1 MSERARAR
9 SLIAYATG
17 QAGEL
22 VGQGSLVDFGAGNGM
37 LTRALR
43 ASGGSGVHIISIDAA
58 SDVLSLNGIAD
69 ETWCVSEQE
78 LLDRLYATTH
88 RFGAVFFSHT
98 LEHFVDPLA
107 VLRAVARCLIAGG
120 RILVDCPSGL
130 HPIYTHASDL
140 NIPDFMFITPTGVKA
155 LALSAGC
162 TVMDLR
168 GISPGPSVLYRPPEK
183 AMMQYLASGMFLVRS
198 VLTGDGYFTGGNP
211 LWWRFTLAKTLSH
224 DAN

>member
-1 MSERARAR
+1 
-9 SLIAYATG
+9 
-17 QAGEL
+17 
-22 VGQGSLVDFGAGNGM
+22 M

-78 LLDRLYATTH
+78 LLDRLNATTH

-168 GISPGPSVLYRPPEK
+168 GISPGPSVLYTGHRRRP
-183 AMMQYLASGMFLVRS
+183 
-198 VLTGDGYFTGGNP
+198 
-211 LWWRFTLAKTLSH
+211 
-224 DAN
+224 